1 MDLRQLFSGGDSRTI
16 KAKKNIVLSFGIK
29 AADTLMYML
38 LVPLTL
44 GYLNEYEYGIWLTIN
59 SILMWINSFDI
70 GLGNGLRNKLAE
82 ALAKDDKQLCKEYVS
97 TSIIMLLFIML
108 LLLLGGLLISN
119 IINWYTIL
127 GVSQSAV
134 SNLDQIIFVSYGF
147 FCLNFVL
154 KIIGSIYLALQLTAV
169 NNFFTCFSHAIA
181 LLAIFVL
188 TKTTE
193 SSLMYVAIAYSAAA
207 PLTYLI
213 AYPFTFFG
221 KYRFMSPALT
231 CFKKDLLGSLFSM
244 SILFFV
250 IQLGSLLLFSTANLI
265 ISHLFG
271 PNNVT
276 PYNIAYKYFSLI
288 TIVVSLVIA
297 PMWSAT
303 TDAYASGDMEWIRK
317 TVKTINKML
326 CACFIVIICM
336 VAVSPFV
343 YSLWIGDS
351 LLIPFKMTV
360 LVALYIFVLLFSMTY
375 SYFLN
380 GMGFL
385 RVQSIN
391 TIIVGILFIP
401 LSIWLGKSVGL
412 YGVVFALLLANVSGA
427 WLNFIQFKK
436 IISGTAHGIW
446 LK

>member
-1 MDLRQLFSGGDSRTI
+1 MGIRQLFAGDDSRTI
-16 KAKKNIVLSFGIK
+16 KAKKNIYISFGIK
-29 AADTLMYML
+29 AADTFMYLL

-97 TSIIMLLFIML
+97 TTIIMLLFIML
-108 LLLLGGLLISN
+108 LLLFGGLLISCF
-119 IINWYTIL
+119 IDWYNVL

-134 SNLDQIIFVSYGF
+134 EDLDQIIFVSYGF

-154 KIIGSIYLALQLTAV
+154 KIIGSIYLALQLSAV
-169 NNFFTCFSHAIA
+169 NNLFTCLSHAIA
-181 LLAIFVL
+181 LLAIFIL
-188 TKTTE
+188 TKTTDG
-193 SSLMYVAIAYSAAA
+193 SLMYVAIAYSAAA
-207 PLTYLI
+207 PLAYLL
-213 AYPFTFFG
+213 AFPFTFLG
-221 KYRFMSPALT
+221 KYSFMSPSLT
-231 CFKKDLLGSLFSM
+231 CFRKKLLGSLFSM

-265 ISHLFG
+265 ISHMFG
-271 PNNVT
+271 PDKVT

-288 TIVVSLVIA
+288 TIAISLIIV

-303 TDAYASGDMEWIRK
+303 TDAYASGDMEWIKITIRK
-317 TVKTINKML
+317 INKML
-326 CACFIVIICM
+326 CACLLTMFCM
-336 VAVSPFV
+336 VAISPLV
-343 YSLWIGDS
+343 YSVWIGNTIV
-351 LLIPFKMTV
+351 IPFKMTV
-360 LVALYIFVLLFSMTY
+360 LVAMYIYVLLFSMTY

-385 RVQSIN
+385 MIQSIN
-391 TIIVGILFIP
+391 TVIVGILFIP
-401 LSIWLGKSVGL
+401 MSICLGKIIGL
-412 YGVVFALLLANVSGA
+412 YGVIVALLLANVSGA
-427 WLNFIQFKK
+427 LLNYIQFNK
-436 IISGTAHGIW
+436 IIFGTAKGIW